1 MATRMIFVLAAFLNL
16 FTCQVQAQNN
26 TASSASPTATLTM
39 TVATTSAG
47 LTATTTQQAMATTS
61 QQIKP
66 TPTTTSAPSASV
78 SLDFETIL
86 NATAK
91 YTGTC
96 QNEKDENIKN
106 ETKDLF
112 KDKAYD
118 LRNVQITTEQSGED
132 CKVKITL
139 TFGKGLTKNDILV
152 KFENASNGE
161 IGGVTLKDFLAG
173 VFVVG
178 VNLGDYKAT
187 EEECKAKCCGTG
199 GPITVRRSC
208 TDENGNKSPKC
219 LNYRIKKEVKDCNS
233 VCNVKDLCGAG
244 MSIHVSLLMLTF
256 GGLLSWVLK
265 E

>member
-1 MATRMIFVLAAFLNL
+1 MLREQNIYYFHGN
-16 FTCQVQAQNN
+16 AQNN

-78 SLDFETIL
+78 SLD
-86 NATAK
+86 
-91 YTGTC
+91 
-96 QNEKDENIKN
+96 
-106 ETKDLF
+106 
-112 KDKAYD
+112 
-118 LRNVQITTEQSGED
+118 
-132 CKVKITL
+132 
-139 TFGKGLTKNDILV
+139 
-152 KFENASNGE
+152 
-161 IGGVTLKDFLAG
+161 
-173 VFVVG
+173 FVVG

-233 VCNVKDLCGAG
+233 VCNVKDLCGG
-244 MSIHVSLLMLTF
+244 ELDD
-256 GGLLSWVLK
+256 
-265 E
+265 